1 MTVYSGQ
8 LLLPS
13 ESLMLLDISLISP
26 EYTVMLGEWSRE
38 EDEKLLEL
46 VERLGKNWEV
56 ISKEM
61 KRSSDRDFILW

>member
-8 LLLPS
+8 FQAPS
-13 ESLMLLDISLISP
+13 ESLTLDISLLSP
-26 EYTVMLGEWSRE
+26 EYTAMLGEWSRE

-46 VERLGKNWEV
+46 VERHGNNWKV

-61 KRSSDRDFILW
+61 KRTPIRYFILW